1 MPRYFERRRMAVCAA
16 CRAEAD
22 AARATGVGLMEMLME
37 MRLSQAAKLRIE
49 LRRAGVTREALASIC
64 GVSVRAVHRWMLCEE
79 SPDARAMPQ
88 QRFNEVLYW
97 LARAPSVVVLML
109 PRSLAAAQHIQ
120 SAKRYLIRLQRGPSA
135 TTDPNEW
142 HAARVRLATAKLNAL
157 YAIRDYDP
165 LCPSDAVL
173 QVSGSDL
180 DPVFVVRGSAVHP
193 V

>member
-1 MPRYFERRRMAVCAA
+1 
-16 CRAEAD
+16 
-22 AARATGVGLMEMLME
+22 MEMLME

-97 LARAPSVVVLML
+97 LARAPSIVVFML

-142 HAARVRLATAKLNAL
+142 HASSARDCQAKCAVR
-157 YAIRDYDP
+157 Y
-165 LCPSDAVL
+165 
-173 QVSGSDL
+173 SGL
-180 DPVFVVRGSAVHP
+180 
-193 V
+193 